1 MTQTGINRRKAAVL
15 VAGIALLSAST
26 AVQAQAERYPS
37 RPIRI
42 LIGSQPGGGLD
53 TTARAISDRLSV
65 ALGQPIVID
74 NRPGAAGT
82 VAGQILTQS
91 QPDGHTINLGAIGN
105 FAVNYSLQKNI
116 GYHPLKDIAP
126 VTMMVDATNI
136 VVLHPTVPAKT
147 FPELLALAR
156 KQPGLTYGSSG
167 PGNAGHLAGELLSH
181 MAKLDLTHVPYKGGG
196 PAMIDLLGGRIN
208 MIFASPSSALPHVK
222 SGKIKGVAVTTRK
235 RSEIV
240 PELPTIAESG
250 VPGYEVNNWYAMGAP
265 AGTPRPVIARL
276 NKEIVAILTTPDVK
290 QLLLKQGLE
299 ASPSTP
305 EELGRYMKSEFEKW
319 SKLIVS
325 AKIQVD

>member
-1 MTQTGINRRKAAVL
+1 MTKYSRIRLAACVASAAL
-15 VAGIALLSAST
+15 VGAAAPAFS
-26 AVQAQAERYPS
+26 QERFPE

-53 TTARAISDRLSV
+53 TTARAISDRLSA
-65 ALGQPIVID
+65 ALGQPIIID

-82 VAGQILTQS
+82 VAGKILTSS
-91 QPDGHTINLGAIGN
+91 QPDGYTLNLGAIGN

-136 VVLHPTVPAKT
+136 VVVHPSVQATT
-147 FPELLALAR
+147 FGELLALGR
-156 KQPGLTYGSSG
+156 RQPGMTYGSSG

-181 MAKLDLTHVPYKGGG
+181 MARVDLTHVAYKGGG
-196 PAMIDLLGGRIN
+196 PAMLDLVGGRIN

-222 SGKIKGVAVTTRK
+222 SGKVRAVAVTTRK

-276 NKEIVAILTTPDVK
+276 NREIVAILNDPQTK
-290 QLLLKQGLE
+290 ALLLKQGLE

-305 EELGRYMKSEFEKW
+305 DELGRYMKSEFEKW
-319 SKLIVS
+319 GKLIVT